1 MTRYS
6 VNPMEQKFQEWD
18 REHRDKRTQ
27 YWQSLYEMRQ
37 EYIQAFK
44 NVSDL
49 TSRPTMQYW
58 AEEKYGFKM
67 GMDGQGNYTG
77 EYAVVDPKKF
87 MLYQIKYWK

>member
-1 MTRYS
+1 
-6 VNPMEQKFQEWD
+6 MEQKFQEWD
-18 REHRDKRTQ
+18 REQRDKRTQ

-44 NVSDL
+44 SVSDL

-67 GMDGQGNYTG
+67 GMD
-77 EYAVVDPKKF
+77 
-87 MLYQIKYWK
+87 